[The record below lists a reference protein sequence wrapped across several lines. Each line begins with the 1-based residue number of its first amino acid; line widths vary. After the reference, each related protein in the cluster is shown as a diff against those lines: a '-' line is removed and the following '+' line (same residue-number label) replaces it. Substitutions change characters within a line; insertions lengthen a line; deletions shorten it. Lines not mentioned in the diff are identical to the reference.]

1 MRRNLDFL
9 TDSEQQLTCEAVS
22 AASCQLHA
30 GVGPPLVYGG
40 KNARLPKPLN
50 PPICSVRLGVCSL
63 EPQVDSIRPPSAAA
77 TVGRGSTTTA
87 AAEQAGKAGGA
98 GA

>member
-63 EPQVDSIRPPSAAA
+63 EPQVDSIRPPQRSCYGWKRLHHHSSSRA
-77 TVGRGSTTTA
+77 GR
-87 AAEQAGKAGGA
+87 
-98 GA
+98 